1 MTIVTAGCDQM
12 PSERMRGAAH
22 QANAVP
28 THASK
33 IRPSRLPPKCLYH
46 SWFLLPKRATLSYK
60 PAAGRF
66 LVKQLIAYLLDNMIL
81 DFQGDLTLEMV
92 RDFLR
97 DDESR
102 EGRALLAKLVE
113 DRGVSDMMIT
123 LADCLQD
130 YLRTGI
136 SEEVLREQIR
146 TYAES

>member
-1 MTIVTAGCDQM
+1 MN
-12 PSERMRGAAH
+12 R
-22 QANAVP
+22 
-28 THASK
+28 
-33 IRPSRLPPKCLYH
+33 
-46 SWFLLPKRATLSYK
+46 
-60 PAAGRF
+60 
-66 LVKQLIAYLLDNMIL
+66 LIAYLLDNLIL

-102 EGRALLAKLVE
+102 EGRALLSKLVE

-130 YLRTGI
+130 YIRSGI
-136 SEEVLREQIR
+136 SEEVVREQIR

>member
-1 MTIVTAGCDQM
+1 M
-12 PSERMRGAAH
+12 
-22 QANAVP
+22 
-28 THASK
+28 
-33 IRPSRLPPKCLYH
+33 
-46 SWFLLPKRATLSYK
+46 
-60 PAAGRF
+60 
-66 LVKQLIAYLLDNMIL
+66 KQLIQYLLENLIL

-130 YLRTGI
+130 YLKTGI
-136 SEEVLREQIR
+136 NDETMREQIR

>member
-1 MTIVTAGCDQM
+1 M
-12 PSERMRGAAH
+12 
-22 QANAVP
+22 
-28 THASK
+28 
-33 IRPSRLPPKCLYH
+33 
-46 SWFLLPKRATLSYK
+46 
-60 PAAGRF
+60 
-66 LVKQLIAYLLDNMIL
+66 KQLISHLLQNMIL

-97 DDESR
+97 DDDSR

-136 SEEVLREQIR
+136 SEETIREQIR

>member
-1 MTIVTAGCDQM
+1 M
-12 PSERMRGAAH
+12 
-22 QANAVP
+22 
-28 THASK
+28 
-33 IRPSRLPPKCLYH
+33 
-46 SWFLLPKRATLSYK
+46 
-60 PAAGRF
+60 
-66 LVKQLIAYLLDNMIL
+66 KQLIAYLLENLIL

-102 EGRALLAKLVE
+102 EGRALLSKLVE

-136 SEEVLREQIR
+136 NDETVREQIR